1 MKKLLSFLLVL
12 GLTLSLGCCTQGKA
26 SDTGGS
32 SSTPPIEENYSE
44 GLTYLK
50 KADGSYSVT
59 GVGVCTDT
67 EIIIPAAYQNAPVV
81 EIAENAF
88 ALTDLIVSV
97 SIPESVIAI
106 SPNAFY
112 LCVGLESVIF
122 KDAEGW
128 IVKELD
134 TVVTGTAVD
143 LTNASQAA
151 VLLKDTY
158 RTYFW
163 RKA

>member
-1 MKKLLSFLLVL
+1 MKKLLSFLLAL
-12 GLTLSLGCCTQGKA
+12 GLSLSLAACTQGETP
-26 SDTGGS
+26 DTGGS
-32 SSTPPIEENYSE
+32 SSTPPVEENFSE
-44 GLTYLK
+44 GLSYLK
-50 KADGSYSVT
+50 KTDGSYSVT
-59 GVGVCTDT
+59 GVGSCTDA
-67 EIIIPAAYQNAPVV
+67 EIIIPATYQNLPVV

-88 ALTDLIVSV
+88 ALTDTITSV
-97 SIPESVIAI
+97 TIPESVVAI

-122 KDAEGW
+122 KDVEGW

-151 VLLKDTY
+151 TLLKDTY
-158 RTYFW
+158 STYFW

>member
-1 MKKLLSFLLVL
+1 MKKLLGFLLAF
-12 GLTLSLGCCTQGKA
+12 GLTLSFAGCTQEETP
-26 SDTGGS
+26 DTGGS
-32 SSTPPIEENYSE
+32 SPIPPVEENYSE
-44 GLTYLK
+44 GLTYLMK
-50 KADGSYSVT
+50 SNGSYCVT
-59 GVGVCTDT
+59 GVGVCTDA
-67 EIIIPAAYQNAPVV
+67 EIIIPATYQGAPVV

-88 ALTDLIVSV
+88 ALTDAIVSV
-97 SIPESVIAI
+97 EIPASVVAI

-112 LCVGLESVIF
+112 LCVGLESVVF
-122 KDAEGW
+122 KDTAGW

-151 VLLKDTY
+151 TLLKDTY

-163 RKA
+163 RKS